1 LAVARGDRHDRHIVR
16 GRVFRCCLSVVA
28 LTLTSCAGA
37 PHALFDAPK
46 TPSSVADRA
55 PHRSLD
61 PITVDPPEHD
71 PLAPDATLDPVAT
84 LDDALLHELSSAVVL
99 DGGKSIGSTSIV
111 LKLPLDGGAFA
122 AFKPDT
128 RRHRDRWRAEIAA
141 WRLAHALKLE
151 GVPPSVPRAVKL
163 GTIMTSVASEKSR
176 KKISQQV
183 LVRDEL
189 VVGAMIAWLPNIHP
203 LPLERE
209 PMRTAWGEWLA
220 QHGPSTPIEE
230 RVSSADAH
238 DLETARPL
246 MAQISAMIVF
256 DQLTGN
262 RDRWSGA
269 NVMVDETGTRLVFLD
284 NNLAFD
290 ATIDREQTKKRA
302 HTLAR
307 VERFSRSLVDAVRGL
322 DRDAIAHVFSV
333 DHQGAP
339 LLRDDQIDAVMQ
351 RRAELL
357 AHVDALIAKYGDERV
372 LCFD

>member
-1 LAVARGDRHDRHIVR
+1 MRLRPLSP
-16 GRVFRCCLSVVA
+16 VFAIAA
-28 LTLTSCAGA
+28 LTLTSCLGA
-37 PHALFDAPK
+37 PRAIFEAPK
-46 TPSSVADRA
+46 TTSSIADRA

-61 PITVDPPEHD
+61 PITVDPPEHQS
-71 PLAPDATLDPVAT
+71 LAFEPGDGPIDPVAT

-128 RRHRDRWRAEIAA
+128 RRHRERWRAEIAA

-151 GVPPSVPRAVKL
+151 GVPPSVPRVVKISTL
-163 GTIMTSVASEKSR
+163 MKSVASEKAH
-176 KKISQQV
+176 KKITQQV
-183 LVRDEL
+183 VVRDDL

-203 LPLERE
+203 LALERE
-209 PMRTAWGEWLA
+209 PLRTAWGEWLA
-220 QHGPSTPIEE
+220 QHGPETPIEE
-230 RVSSADAH
+230 RVSNADLH
-238 DLETARPL
+238 DLDVARPL
-246 MAQISAMIVF
+246 MAQISSMVVF

-269 NVMVDETGTRLVFLD
+269 NVMIDETGTRLVFLD

-307 VERFSRSLVDAVRGL
+307 VERFSRSLIDAVRAL
-322 DRDAIAHVFSV
+322 DRDAITHIFSV
-333 DHQGAP
+333 DHEGAP

-357 AHVDALIAKYGDERV
+357 AHVDALVGKHGDERV